1 MTKPG
6 LKIGPL
12 PDRTPVKISLL
23 IDPALRAELEAY
35 CSVYAEAYGERPGVE
50 VLIPVMLEAF
60 LASDAGFR
68 RIRRQKRQPLN
79 GNT

>member
-1 MTKPG
+1 MMKPA

-23 IDPALRAELEAY
+23 IDPALRTELEAY
-35 CSVYAEAYGERPGVE
+35 CSAYADAYGERLGVE

-60 LASDAGFR
+60 LTSDAGFR
-68 RIRRQKRQPLN
+68 RIRKQKPLN
-79 GNT
+79 RKA